1 VEEVEE
7 VVPEA
12 DVEVISLE
20 QADEEVAGGV
30 EEAEEGEEAEVA
42 GEEADVFLE
51 EEEGEGDDVTNI
63 IGDVDEEER

>member
-7 VVPEA
+7 IVPQA

-20 QADEEVAGGV
+20 EADEEAAGTT
-30 EEAEEGEEAEVA
+30 EEVEEGEEAEVA
-42 GEEADVFLE
+42 GEVADVFLE
-51 EEEGEGDDVTNI
+51 EEEGEDDVTNI